1 MPPVRKRVTVSCE
14 MLVVLTVLTHPNEEL
29 LAKLEVG
36 KILTVHVQEERVYVM
51 YGDQVVGYVET
62 PENSRIIECVKA
74 GTFYVAE
81 ILELEGAV
89 CNVKIHAPQL

>member
-1 MPPVRKRVTVSCE
+1 MPDVIKGKASCW
-14 MLVVLTVLTHPNEEL
+14 PIQEEL
-29 LAKLEVG
+29 N
-36 KILTVHVQEERVYVM
+36 
-51 YGDQVVGYVET
+51 DNPYVEA